1 MLVTAPTFS
10 HGTPSTILYPGSNEI
25 IYITKNK
32 YMHLPAHLLLATV
45 ATTAAVVGEATAST
59 FRVKPEFPASEAD
72 PNTHTY
78 ATLLFDE
85 AGGALPAGAK
95 FLRLVVDSPG
105 PLGAVA
111 APLEWCVYIPS
122 PSDSL
127 PVVD

>member
-1 MLVTAPTFS
+1 MLLSA
-10 HGTPSTILYPGSNEI
+10 
-25 IYITKNK
+25 
-32 YMHLPAHLLLATV
+32 LLLATV
-45 ATTAAVVGEATAST
+45 ATATAAST

-111 APLEWCVYIPS
+111 APLEWCVYIR
-122 PSDSL
+122 L
-127 PVVD
+127 TRCC